1 MRVDNLI
8 KITAEIGRVV
18 FNSSYPSDK
27 ILSDFFRQKKQIG
40 SKERKFA
47 SNTIYFVFRNYLFL
61 KSASNYLNNKLK
73 IDLSNDFENF
83 IYIGIF
89 YAYNFHE
96 FFSDYDTV
104 SLISKI
110 ESSLDINFLL
120 KNHFGTSAEIVFEEL
135 KNFLQKLNEKTN
147 NLTFELTEELTT
159 IIEQRYSFPKFFLGK
174 IYSSFTSKE
183 ELLAFLENS
192 KMQAPIFL
200 RVNTLKSTA
209 DKVLETLKKE
219 QIDANIS
226 TSTKNA
232 LILKQRIQ
240 LSELEIF
247 KSGDVEV
254 QDEGSQMISYV
265 LDPQENE
272 SILDACAGAGGKSL
286 HIANLMKNKGLIIA
300 NDIEFKRLKE
310 IPKRANRCGI
320 TSIQTHFLDLR
331 NKRNTILNLNKGKL
345 FDKVLV
351 DAPCSGAGTIR
362 RDPLKKYK
370 INEKLILKLAENQ
383 LKILEFYSN
392 YVRENGILQYST
404 CSILPE
410 ENKEVV
416 YKFLKL
422 HPEFIPED
430 ISETLQ
436 KYQILAGRLEENFM
450 FSIDFRNSNSDGFFM
465 AKMKKV
471 R

>member
-8 KITAEIGRVV
+8 KVTAEIGRIV

-47 SNTIYFVFRNYLFL
+47 SNTIYFVLRNYLFL
-61 KSASNYLNNKLK
+61 KSASNYINNILK
-73 IDLSNDFENF
+73 FDLSNDFENL

-89 YAYNFHE
+89 YSHNFPE
-96 FFSDYDTV
+96 FFSDYDAA

-110 ESSLDINFLL
+110 ESSLDINLLL
-120 KNHFGTSAEIVFEEL
+120 KNHFGISAEIVFEEL
-135 KNFLQKLNEKTN
+135 KNYLKKLNVEIK
-147 NLTFELTEELTT
+147 NLSFELTDEFTN
-159 IIEQRYSFPKFFLGK
+159 IIEQRYSFPKFLLGK
-174 IYSSFTSKE
+174 IYSTFTSKE

-226 TSTKNA
+226 TSTNNA
-232 LILKQRIQ
+232 IILQQRIQ

-254 QDEGSQMISYV
+254 QDEGSQIISYV

-320 TSIQTHFLDLR
+320 TSIQTHLLDLR

-362 RDPLKKYK
+362 RDPLKKYR

-383 LKILEFYSN
+383 FKILEFYSN

-436 KYQILAGRLEENFM
+436 KYKILAGRLEEKFM
-450 FSIDFRNSNSDGFFM
+450 FSIDFRNANSDGFFM

>member
-135 KNFLQKLNEKTN
+135 KNFLQKLNEETN

-254 QDEGSQMISYV
+254 QDEGSQIISYV

-272 SILDACAGAGGKSL
+272 SILDACAGAGG
-286 HIANLMKNKGLIIA
+286 
-300 NDIEFKRLKE
+300 
-310 IPKRANRCGI
+310 
-320 TSIQTHFLDLR
+320 
-331 NKRNTILNLNKGKL
+331 
-345 FDKVLV
+345 
-351 DAPCSGAGTIR
+351 
-362 RDPLKKYK
+362 
-370 INEKLILKLAENQ
+370 
-383 LKILEFYSN
+383 
-392 YVRENGILQYST
+392 
-404 CSILPE
+404 
-410 ENKEVV
+410 
-416 YKFLKL
+416 
-422 HPEFIPED
+422 
-430 ISETLQ
+430 
-436 KYQILAGRLEENFM
+436 
-450 FSIDFRNSNSDGFFM
+450 
-465 AKMKKV
+465 
-471 R
+471 